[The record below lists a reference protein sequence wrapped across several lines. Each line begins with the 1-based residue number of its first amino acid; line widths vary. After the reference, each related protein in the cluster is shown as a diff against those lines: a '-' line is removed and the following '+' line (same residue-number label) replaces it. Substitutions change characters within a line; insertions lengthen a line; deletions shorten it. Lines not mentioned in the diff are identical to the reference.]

1 MGYDI
6 SNHAVDTRL
15 MTERLIPALLHQTS
29 IGDLLDRA
37 SSLAVVAN
45 QANRWGLRV
54 SELCNELL
62 TKQDEAGIDIEQ
74 YVNSLPGFHADL
86 SLWGRPFF
94 IVADTVD
101 ESLAAFA
108 RYMECSHQDLAAVD
122 RIAVSMLAKLDAKRS
137 LLPRDTHA
145 TAATILDTFYPLADH
160 LPEPDD
166 QSNPSLAET
175 RQHLEAVL
183 NAYQEAWAHR
193 NTDRMIESNALEE
206 PAAAAELAKS
216 APYTLLNLASQVL
229 PGWMGRGYVWPT
241 QLFEKIGV
249 PVSHLFETPTALFE
263 PLVRA
268 FPAIEES
275 FGTTIVYNYSLGG
288 YVRPENVPALRA
300 LLQKHEREL
309 IRAWIEPELAAAMS
323 PNEIAEISADYKRIL
338 EPVVLAERN
347 GYGFIEAAEIYSGFM
362 GVMN

>member
-15 MTERLIPALLHQTS
+15 MTERLIPALLRQAS

-37 SSLAVVAN
+37 SNLAVVAA

-54 SELCNELL
+54 TQLCDDLWA
-62 TKQDEAGIDIEQ
+62 KQDDAGIEETLR
-74 YVNSLPGFHADL
+74 LPGFHSDL
-86 SLWGRPFF
+86 SVWGRPFF

-108 RYMECSHQDLAAVD
+108 SYMECSHEDLAAVD
-122 RIAVSMLAKLDAKRS
+122 RIAASMLAKLDAQRS
-137 LLPRDTHA
+137 LLPRDKHA
-145 TAATILDTFYPLADH
+145 AAAAIVDTFYPLAHH
-160 LPEPDD
+160 LPEPKN
-166 QSNPSLAET
+166 QETPNLAST
-175 RQHLEAVL
+175 RAYLEAVL
-183 NAYQEAWAHR
+183 TTYQDGWAQR
-193 NTDRMIESNALEE
+193 NTDRIIESKVLDE
-206 PAAAAELAKS
+206 PAAAADLARS

-309 IRAWIEPELAAAMS
+309 ILAWMEPAQVAAMG
-323 PNEIAEISADYKRIL
+323 PDEISEISADYQKIL